1 MSIWG
6 GASPVGPLNG
16 VRVIDL
22 GHYISAPLTT
32 MLLADQGADVI
43 RIDPP
48 SGVRWNHP
56 ANSFLHRGKRR
67 LSLDLTSPIDRR
79 RVQTLIATADV
90 VVENFR
96 PGVADRLGVGPAE
109 QLRRSPRLIYCSLP
123 GFGHDDPRAATPGW
137 EGAVMAAAGAY
148 SVELTGALAGV
159 GAITDPVEFSP
170 LPLGSV
176 FAALESAVAI
186 VAALIARERD
196 GVGQLVEVPMF
207 DALFEASGV
216 RAMSMQG
223 NALALT
229 DFGNG
234 FYRCSDGRWVTFLA
248 MWFRHLEWFVASAGQ
263 QQWITDG
270 VVDFDRLWADPEVGN
285 ELRRRLIALFATKPA
300 AEWETIGRAHGCTIA
315 MLRST
320 DEWLSEPHAVESQ
333 TVVDVD
339 DPIFGRVRVPG
350 RAVELSGFAPAAPGA
365 RRPDGCDTAEIVAAL
380 DALRESPPAAPIEPP
395 PARPAL
401 DGIRVLDLSRVVAAP
416 TAAKLLAQYGA
427 QVIKIDTDP
436 AHGRASFREPALHEH
451 LNRGKW
457 TMIADLKVASDRALL
472 PDLLS
477 ACDVMVHNFGR
488 LAGEHLG
495 IDEQSVRGHAPD
507 IVYVHLNAFGQTGP
521 WSDFRG
527 YAELANI
534 STGITERGL
543 GDRTRVSGSSPLL
556 DNPRWFFTDYAA
568 GVLGAFA
575 AMLGLLH
582 RARTGHGA
590 RAETSL
596 IRAAMLEQAPYLIG
610 GARTPALEPRGGTM
624 GWSPLQR
631 LYSTTD
637 GHVFLAAT
645 ASQTDAALLA
655 LDAPPDSTAARLG
668 SSLEHAISV
677 LSSDE
682 CCARLRS
689 IGVGVH
695 PVTKLIDLMAP
706 AGIAQQRGLRIEDR
720 TGDGGI
726 IVMPGPV
733 VRLSRTPMQPG
744 TIPRPFGCDRDAI
757 VELVGG
763 QHDE

>member
-1 MSIWG
+1 M
-6 GASPVGPLNG
+6 V
-16 VRVIDL
+16 DL

-43 RIDPP
+43 RVDPP
-48 SGVRWNHP
+48 NGARWNHA
-56 ANSFLHRGKRR
+56 ANSFLQRGKRR
-67 LSLDLTSPIDRR
+67 LSLDLASSIDRR
-79 RVQTLIATADV
+79 RAQTLIDTADV

-96 PGVADRLGVGPAE
+96 PGVANRLGVGPTSR
-109 QLRRSPRLIYCSLP
+109 LRQSPRLIYCSLP
-123 GFGHDDPRAATPGW
+123 GFGHDDPRAAEPAW
-137 EGAVMAAAGAY
+137 EGVVMAAAGAY

-176 FAALESAVAI
+176 FAAFEAAVAI
-186 VAALIARERD
+186 VAALIARDRD
-196 GVGQLVEVPMF
+196 GVGQFIEVPMF

-248 MWFRHLEWFVASAGQ
+248 MWFRHLEWFVAAAGQ
-263 QQWITDG
+263 PQWITDG
-270 VVDFDRLWADPEVGN
+270 VVDFERLWSDPAAAD
-285 ELRRRLIALFATKPA
+285 ELRRRLVALFATKPA
-300 AEWETIGRAHGCTIA
+300 AEWEAIGRAHGCTIA

-333 TVVDVD
+333 TVVEVD
-339 DPIFGRVRVPG
+339 DPILGRVRIPG
-350 RAVELSGFAPAAPGA
+350 RAVDISGFAPAALPA
-365 RRPDGCDTAEIVAAL
+365 QRPDGSDTAEIVAAL
-380 DALRESPPAAPIEPP
+380 DALRESPPVSAIEQP

-436 AHGRASFREPALHEH
+436 AQGRASFREPALHEH
-451 LNRGKW
+451 LNRGKL
-457 TMIADLKVASDRALL
+457 TMIADLKSTNGRALL
-472 PDLLS
+472 PELIT
-477 ACDVMVHNFGR
+477 ACDVVVHNFGR
-488 LAGEHLG
+488 LACEHLG
-495 IDEQSVRGHAPD
+495 VDEQSVRRHAPD
-507 IVYVHLNAFGQTGP
+507 VVYVRLNAFGYSGP

-534 STGITERGL
+534 TTGISERGL
-543 GDRTRVSGSSPLL
+543 GGRTRVSGSSPLL

-568 GVLGAFA
+568 GVLGAFG
-575 AMLGLLH
+575 AMLGVFH
-582 RARTGHGA
+582 RARTGRGS

-610 GARTPALEPRGGTM
+610 GARTPGAEPRGGAM
-624 GWSPLQR
+624 GWGVLHR
-631 LYSTTD
+631 LYATTD

-645 ASQTDAALLA
+645 ADQVDAVLVA
-655 LDAPPDSTAARLG
+655 LDASPNATGTRLDSTI
-668 SSLEHAISV
+668 EHAIGV
-677 LSSDE
+677 LSTDE
-682 CCARLRS
+682 CCARLRAA
-689 IGVGVH
+689 GVGAH
-695 PVTKLIDLMAP
+695 HIATLIDLMAP
-706 AGIAQQRGLRIEDR
+706 DGIAEQRGLRVEDH
-720 TGDGGI
+720 TDDSGI

-733 VRLSRTPMQPG
+733 ARLSRTPMQPG
-744 TIPRPFGCDRDAI
+744 AIPQAFGSDSDTIL
-757 VELVGG
+757 ELLRE
-763 QHDE
+763 QAQARRA